1 MESLRRQANA
11 LAHTHAKL
19 REDNANMR
27 KIVAEYEHYCVLLE
41 NTLSRFAAVP
51 VDNIRTNYRGGR
63 PILEVV
69 EDLPHGTQYTDTT
82 SSAYNHS
89 RAPLE
94 RIPEMPTTNTAF
106 VNRAAFAAENRSE

>member
-1 MESLRRQANA
+1 MESLRRQAEA

-51 VDNIRTNYRGGR
+51 VDRIRVNYRNGR
-63 PILEVV
+63 PMLET
-69 EDLPHGTQYTDTT
+69 LPQ
-82 SSAYNHS
+82 S
-89 RAPLE
+89 PLE
-94 RIPEMPTTNTAF
+94 RIPEMPTNETAF
-106 VNRAAFAAENRSE
+106 GNGAAFAENRSE